1 MINIINRN
9 ILEAEE
15 KIICQQTNCLGIMGA
30 GLALQIARKY
40 PEVDKKYRNFCIE
53 YGEWD
58 FLGQIQLVNT
68 NDGKII
74 ANCFGQKRPGFG
86 KQTDYKA
93 LKNCLEAV
101 KNFATQNN
109 FSVAIPYKIGCGLGG
124 GDWNEVYGIIKEIF
138 EDSNIKC
145 VIYQLENVQ

>member
-1 MINIINRN
+1 MLQYKNGD

-15 KIICQQTNCLGIMGA
+15 KIICHQTNCLGIMGA

-53 YGEWD
+53 YGEWN
-58 FLGQIQLVNT
+58 FLGQTQLVNT
-68 NDGKII
+68 YDDKII

-93 LKNCLEAV
+93 LKTCLKAV
-101 KNFATQNN
+101 EEFANQNN
-109 FSVAIPYKIGCGLGG
+109 FSVAIPYKIGCGLAG
-124 GDWNEVYGIIKEIF
+124 GDWNIVEKIIKDIF
-138 EDSNIKC
+138 EMSPIKC
-145 VIYQLENVQ
+145 VIYKFNA